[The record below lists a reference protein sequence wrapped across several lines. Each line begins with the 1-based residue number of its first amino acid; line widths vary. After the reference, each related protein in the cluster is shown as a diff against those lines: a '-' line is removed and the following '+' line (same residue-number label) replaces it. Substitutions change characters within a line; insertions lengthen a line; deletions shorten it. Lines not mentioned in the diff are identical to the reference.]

1 MDSIDLSS
9 NNLADVPEKLLSS
22 ARTLNSFHISDNKL
36 TRLPAKLFDS
46 TPELENVSFSS
57 NLLETIPEFLFNTTP
72 NLKMIDFV
80 YNRLTE
86 LPVQLFANIHEI
98 KYLQMSANK
107 IERIN
112 KDMFNK
118 VLLMDEMDF
127 SNNSISHIPD
137 GLFTS
142 NEKPHK
148 LKTLFLQR
156 NHLTYIQKGAFD
168 GLPQLSLICLFDN
181 KIEAIDDGAFS
192 LKNLNKIFLFNNV
205 LQRIT
210 NNSFAND
217 KLEQI
222 HLYGNNITDITND
235 ATKGLI
241 SQPTW
246 FLSCELLQ
254 NLQASNIT
262 IKCFN
267 HKFAPEIQVDE
278 VISSRLKLEG
288 FVCVKTNIKRG
299 PQTLFQCSLCKPGTY
314 AKGDNRCYRCPR
326 GGFYQDA
333 VGVKSSSVF
342 EVGCKRCNNGTFV
355 NFKGG
360 ASAEDC
366 QVCPEG
372 THKNMTAGFRAC
384 SCKDGYA
391 RTDRFGPCYR
401 CNQTGLNCRGLQD
414 YQSVMKGYYWYWHFK
429 GADNEEYRKFVKNL
443 LEESENFDNNTF
455 YSQQIPRVHRCPRPD
470 SCNTNQTGDA
480 PVRGT
485 CSEGYTGWLCN
496 KCSRGYFSLLQKCI
510 KCPSTLILLLETF
523 FTTVLSVTICYVI
536 WTQYVKH
543 KKRNSDER
551 NLLDIIV
558 SRFKISLGFYQVL
571 GEFFSSIKDVRWVGM
586 FDFMGEVF
594 SYIRLNV
601 LRIFFRPQCFDES
614 LYINPKVEFVIA
626 LVIIFSLT
634 VIPFFFYHTIKIY
647 LKFTHGSLNIQS
659 RVKLMKAKI
668 STISLVLLFVTYPPI
683 CTAIFQIYDRACEEY
698 CADLNNKSCR
708 IVLRSDFALKCT
720 DLGVY
725 RVFAYVA
732 TAAYTVAFPIAVYYL
747 LRKYCAPKMTETHV
761 SSGIEND
768 DAAPLLSIECDE
780 MNIPIGLKFLCENY
794 KPQFWY
800 WEIVELTRKVT
811 QTALLTLLGWED
823 KLTVLLT
830 IGVSVLFLTLHARY
844 RPMKSLLEQRLQMFS
859 LSVILIN
866 VLVAA
871 MAMTVPDQYEQRLAI
886 IILLLNIS
894 VIVILMIEAV
904 LGVMVQMKRLQFY
917 RRIYDPRRFRQSHS
931 VNNEN
936 TEEE

>member
-1 MDSIDLSS
+1 MRIDC
-9 NNLADVPEKLLSS
+9 
-22 ARTLNSFHISDNKL
+22 
-36 TRLPAKLFDS
+36 
-46 TPELENVSFSS
+46 
-57 NLLETIPEFLFNTTP
+57 
-72 NLKMIDFV
+72 
-80 YNRLTE
+80 
-86 LPVQLFANIHEI
+86 
-98 KYLQMSANK
+98 
-107 IERIN
+107 IN
-112 KDMFNK
+112 
-118 VLLMDEMDF
+118 E
-127 SNNSISHIPD
+127 
-137 GLFTS
+137 
-142 NEKPHK
+142 
-148 LKTLFLQR
+148 
-156 NHLTYIQKGAFD
+156 
-168 GLPQLSLICLFDN
+168 
-181 KIEAIDDGAFS
+181 
-192 LKNLNKIFLFNNV
+192 
-205 LQRIT
+205 
-210 NNSFAND
+210 
-217 KLEQI
+217 
-222 HLYGNNITDITND
+222 
-235 ATKGLI
+235 
-241 SQPTW
+241 
-246 FLSCELLQ
+246 
-254 NLQASNIT
+254 
-262 IKCFN
+262 
-267 HKFAPEIQVDE
+267 KFAPQIRVDE
-278 VISSRLKLEG
+278 VVSTRLQVEG
-288 FVCVKTNIKRG
+288 FKCVKDDQDND
-299 PQTLFQCSLCKPGTY
+299 FYQCKLCKPGTY
-314 AKGDNRCYRCPR
+314 SLGDNACHPCPR
-326 GGFYQDA
+326 GGFYQDTI
-333 VGVKSSSVF
+333 GVKSFSSS
-342 EVGCKRCNNGTFV
+342 GCKRCNNGTFV
-355 NFKGG
+355 NFTGG

-384 SCKDGYA
+384 FCKDGYA
-391 RTDRFGPCYR
+391 RIDRFGPCYR
-401 CNQTGLNCRGLQD
+401 CNQTGLNCSGLQD

-455 YSQQIPRVHRCPRPD
+455 YSQQIPRVHRCLRPE

-485 CSEGYTGWLCN
+485 CSKGYTGWLCN

-523 FTTVLSVTICYVI
+523 FTTILSVAICYLI
-536 WTQYVKH
+536 WRQYVKH

-586 FDFMGEVF
+586 FDFMGEIF

-614 LYINPKVEFVIA
+614 LNINPKVEFVIA

-634 VIPFFFYHTIKIY
+634 VIPFFFYHTMKVY

-659 RVKLMKAKI
+659 KVKLLKAKI

-683 CTAIFQIYDRACEEY
+683 CTAIFQVYHRACVEFCE
-698 CADLNNKSCR
+698 DWKDQSCR
-708 IVLRSDFALKCT
+708 IVLRSDFGLECA
-720 DLGVY
+720 DLSVY
-725 RVFAYVA
+725 RIFAYVA
-732 TAAYTVAFPIAVYYL
+732 TAAYTIAFPVAVYYL

-768 DAAPLLSIECDE
+768 DTAPLLSIECDE

-811 QTALLTLLGWED
+811 QTVLLTLLGWED

-844 RPMKSLLEQRLQMFS
+844 RPMKSVLEQRLQMFS
-859 LSVILIN
+859 LSAILIN

-894 VIVILMIEAV
+894 VIVILIIEAV
-904 LGVMVQMKRLQFY
+904 LGAVAQMRRLQFY
-917 RRIYDPRRFRQSHS
+917 RRIYHPRRFQQRILNDS
-931 VNNEN
+931 EN
-936 TEEE
+936 LDEE